1 MTKKRLMR
9 RQLITVATV
18 VEQTAVVGFV
28 GSLPISIAFTQ
39 VALGLGWASF
49 LFRCILDRRW
59 HGKRTPIDAGVAAFL
74 VACILATVFSPQ
86 PLVSLVGLK
95 KFYLV
100 SGAYLLAYTVK
111 SWKRVVELAQLF
123 AYMSA
128 LAAVYGMVFYFYG
141 GQWKLLG
148 TQTMALTASGIFMI
162 SSLLSAGIAAVA
174 ERRVTKAGLVA
185 AAIASN
191 AALLLTK
198 SLSSWLGWLAGGAAL
213 MWLTVR
219 SRLALAG
226 VILAVAFIALFGLA
240 GRGLLRDY
248 DVREYKTWSWQV
260 RHTIWMTGWE
270 MIKERPVLGYGL
282 VDMNR
287 YYLPKRLALKNP
299 PVPDSR
305 SFGHLHNNFLQIL
318 AIGGVVGLAAF
329 CYMLWTVFSLLY
341 GIWRCGPPPKKAL
354 AAAVFASHLAF
365 IVNGLAE
372 WNYGDSE
379 VVTIFWVLTGLM
391 LACNYIIDGKSVNQS
406 LGITTEGKA

>member
-1 MTKKRLMR
+1 MR
-9 RQLITVATV
+9 RQVIDIASV
-18 VEQTAVVGFV
+18 VEQAAVVGFV

-39 VALGLGWASF
+39 VALGVGWASF
-49 LFRCILDRRW
+49 LFRCIVDRRW
-59 HGKRTPIDAGVAAFL
+59 QGRRTPIDAGVAAFL
-74 VACILATVFSPQ
+74 GACLLATVFSPQ
-86 PLVSLVGLK
+86 PLASLVGLK

-111 SWKRVVELAQLF
+111 GRARVVELARLF

-128 LAAVYGMVFYFYG
+128 LAAAYGMSFYFYG

-174 ERRVTKAGLVA
+174 EKRITKAGLVA
-185 AAIASN
+185 AAIAST
-191 AALLLTK
+191 AALFLTK
-198 SLSSWLGWLAGGAAL
+198 SLSSWLGWLAGGAVL

-226 VILAVAFIALFGLA
+226 AIFAVTCISLFGLA

-248 DVREYKTWSWQV
+248 DVREYKTWSWLV
-260 RHTIWMTGWE
+260 RRTIWMTGWE
-270 MIKERPVLGYGL
+270 LIKERPVLGYGL

-299 PVPDSR
+299 PVPDNR

-341 GIWRCGPPPKKAL
+341 GIWRRGPPPEKAL
-354 AAAVFASHLAF
+354 AAAVLASHLAF
-365 IVNGLAE
+365 IANGLAE

-379 VVTIFWVLTGLM
+379 VVTIFWALTGLA
-391 LACNYIIDGKSVNQS
+391 LACGRPADRMSGRTSAGDPPKGK
-406 LGITTEGKA
+406 L